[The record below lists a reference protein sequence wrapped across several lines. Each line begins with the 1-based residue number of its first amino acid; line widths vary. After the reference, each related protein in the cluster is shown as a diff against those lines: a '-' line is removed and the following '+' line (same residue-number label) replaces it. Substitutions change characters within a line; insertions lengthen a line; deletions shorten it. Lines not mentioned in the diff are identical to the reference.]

1 MTYCKT
7 KLMHLFGKHY
17 ILLIC
22 MPLHIFSRKEF
33 INLLFFS
40 STRVQYSIFGTP
52 LQVRCVLSWQR
63 KSAQI
68 LDPLTSEGRQEWRL
82 PAQTNTSSIIFMPS
96 APATITGN
104 YAHWLFLLSCQ
115 KEELCVAMV
124 KSRTHVECAL
134 PCKPESDQL
143 WTAVPKEK
151 NDLNIA
157 AVPNELLEQIFRK
170 LSPQSLK

>member
-1 MTYCKT
+1 
-7 KLMHLFGKHY
+7 MHLFGKHD

-22 MPLHIFSRKEF
+22 MPLHIFSRKKF
-33 INLLFFS
+33 FYLLYFS
-40 STRVQYSIFGTP
+40 STSVQYSIFGTP

-82 PAQTNTSSIIFMPS
+82 PAQTHAHSITFVPSSS
-96 APATITGN
+96 AAATITGN
-104 YAHWLFLLSCQ
+104 YAHWLFLSCQ

-124 KSRTHVECAL
+124 KSRTHVACAL
-134 PCKPESDQL
+134 PCKPESDKL
-143 WTAVPKEK
+143 WTAVPKET

-157 AVPNELLEQIFRK
+157 AVPNELLEQIFSK